1 MKRMTRSRGIFKRQL
16 LILDL
21 VPLPVCFDTTAT
33 QDCDTSA
40 ESALAAVVPS
50 VFAMGNEH
58 RGHISALP
66 RLASLFSFFRR
77 RLRL

>member
-50 VFAMGNEH
+50 VFANGK
-58 RGHISALP
+58 
-66 RLASLFSFFRR
+66 
-77 RLRL
+77 